1 VCKIEQSLKS
11 ARDILVELGVEELRS
26 WVNGEL
32 LPSFGTLTTDLFPCR
47 IDVPSGRTPQ
57 GVRLFCVLV
66 QGGDSNLLPVDVQL
80 RTPDLPGLKAPPVVV
95 FDVREDSSEGETIGR
110 RKQEASD
117 SLATSCLCA
126 RNR

>member
-11 ARDILVELGVEELRS
+11 ARDILFELGVEELRS

-47 IDVPSGRTPQ
+47 IDIPSGRTPQ

-66 QGGDSNLLPVDVQL
+66 RGGGPPVDVQL